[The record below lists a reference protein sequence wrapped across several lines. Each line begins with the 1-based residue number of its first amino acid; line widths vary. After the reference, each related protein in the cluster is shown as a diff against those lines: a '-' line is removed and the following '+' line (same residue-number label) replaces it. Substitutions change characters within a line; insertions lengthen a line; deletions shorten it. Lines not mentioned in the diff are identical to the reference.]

1 MTSSLRKIG
10 SLCGGHYVS
19 EFLKSCTCGADKC
32 NNLLTFEKTEEVV
45 CNGVAS
51 IKQGWH
57 SQIPDLGHQQ
67 KVGIQVGRSEKVGFY
82 KGTFRAQTRY
92 DRTFSQFFGT
102 F

>member
-1 MTSSLRKIG
+1 MKPNDNPVYIDKRSNHPPHIFKNLPAGICNRISTNSS
-10 SLCGGHYVS
+10 S
-19 EFLKSCTCGADKC
+19 EEIFKKAEGPYIDALK
-32 NNLLTFEKTEEVV
+32 
-45 CNGVAS
+45 
-51 IKQGWH
+51 
-57 SQIPDLGHQQ
+57 LGHQQ

>member
-1 MTSSLRKIG
+1 MKSDCDPPKTLKMKYAKKLKLLLSNDTGGVIVDNIYWFNHIK
-10 SLCGGHYVS
+10 CGKRYV
-19 EFLKSCTCGADKC
+19 
-32 NNLLTFEKTEEVV
+32 FEE
-45 CNGVAS
+45 
-51 IKQGWH
+51 IKRMCH
-57 SQIPDLGHQQ
+57 DSQIGHQQ

>member
-1 MTSSLRKIG
+1 MGKDSGLDSTKA
-10 SLCGGHYVS
+10 
-19 EFLKSCTCGADKC
+19 TP
-32 NNLLTFEKTEEVV
+32 
-45 CNGVAS
+45 
-51 IKQGWH
+51 Q
-57 SQIPDLGHQQ
+57 LGHQQ